1 MSVVAKALCTITV
14 LLGMAVTPA
23 AADLGGLCPTGY
35 SGFVV
40 ADLCSR
46 VAWCSD
52 GFLTFHH
59 SCGDGLLF
67 DPSLMTCR
75 SDANYSCPTLS
86 PTFSPTISK
95 GPTDIPT
102 VSPTSSPTQ
111 SPSKVPT
118 EAPVT
123 SNPTV
128 SPTSS
133 PTQSPS
139 KAPTEAPVTSNPT
152 ASPTSSPTQRPSKA
166 PTEAPVTSNP
176 TVSPTSSPTQR
187 PSKAPVSDAP
197 TAKPSASPVSP
208 TPTDAPVSSSPTSA
222 PVTPNPSSS
231 PVVPTPAPQV
241 PTDVPTSKVT
251 YEPVTAVIQ
260 GTRFEVAIS
269 GLPTYL
275 FHQSFAELNNI
286 LDGMIVSNLQL
297 SVGIEDI
304 QFNTVLVSQGIK
316 KRANR
321 ETRAVS
327 PLTDTTFFPS
337 TSILVTRPRPQQY
350 EKDLS
355 NNNLRRRLNEEEGT
369 SVARA
374 MAKGHNRELQREF
387 EGVTL
392 FAIFQK
398 KIYVTVP
405 GTGPSGAYDE
415 SLVPTQTELNGAVAS
430 VFQEDTQKSLFA
442 SWLRASHIQE
452 FNDVEQ
458 VDFVGFVD
466 ESWTKPDFTK
476 SMKPLVVETHWTAAS
491 ENEPSI

>member
-1 MSVVAKALCTITV
+1 M
-14 LLGMAVTPA
+14 
-23 AADLGGLCPTGY
+23 
-35 SGFVV
+35 
-40 ADLCSR
+40 
-46 VAWCSD
+46 
-52 GFLTFHH
+52 
-59 SCGDGLLF
+59 
-67 DPSLMTCR
+67 
-75 SDANYSCPTLS
+75 
-86 PTFSPTISK
+86 
-95 GPTDIPT
+95 
-102 VSPTSSPTQ
+102 
-111 SPSKVPT
+111 
-118 EAPVT
+118 
-123 SNPTV
+123 
-128 SPTSS
+128 
-133 PTQSPS
+133 
-139 KAPTEAPVTSNPT
+139 
-152 ASPTSSPTQRPSKA
+152 
-166 PTEAPVTSNP
+166 
-176 TVSPTSSPTQR
+176 
-187 PSKAPVSDAP
+187 
-197 TAKPSASPVSP
+197 
-208 TPTDAPVSSSPTSA
+208 
-222 PVTPNPSSS
+222 
-231 PVVPTPAPQV
+231 VPTPAPQV

-337 TSILVTRPRPQQY
+337 TSSLVTRPRPQQY

-355 NNNLRRRLNEEEGT
+355 DAFNPNNNLRRRLNEEEGT

-415 SLVPTQTELNGAVAS
+415 SLVPTLTELNGAVAS

-491 ENEPSI
+491 DDEPSI

>member
-1 MSVVAKALCTITV
+1 MSVVAKALCTIIV
-14 LLGMAVTPA
+14 LLGMPVTLA
-23 AADLGGLCPTGY
+23 AAEIGGLCPTGY

-75 SDANYSCPTLS
+75 SDTDYSCPTLS
-86 PTFSPTISK
+86 PTISPTISK
-95 GPTDIPT
+95 SPTDSPT
-102 VSPTSSPTQ
+102 VSPTSSPTK
-111 SPSKVPT
+111 SPSR
-118 EAPVT
+118 
-123 SNPTV
+123 
-128 SPTSS
+128 
-133 PTQSPS
+133 
-139 KAPTEAPVTSNPT
+139 APTEAPVTSNPT
-152 ASPTSSPTQRPSKA
+152 ASPTSSPTQK
-166 PTEAPVTSNP
+166 
-176 TVSPTSSPTQR
+176 
-187 PSKAPVSDAP
+187 PSKAPVSDSP

-208 TPTDAPVSSSPTSA
+208 VPTDAPVSSSPTAA

-231 PVVPTPAPQV
+231 PVAPTPAPQV
-241 PTDVPTSKVT
+241 PRT
-251 YEPVTAVIQ
+251 YEPVTAAIQ

-297 SVGIEDI
+297 PVGIEDI

-316 KRANR
+316 KRANK

-355 NNNLRRRLNEEEGT
+355 NNNLRRRLNEE
-369 SVARA
+369 
-374 MAKGHNRELQREF
+374 LQREF

-405 GTGPSGAYDE
+405 GTGPSGEYDE

-491 ENEPSI
+491 DDEPSI

>member
-75 SDANYSCPTLS
+75 SDANYSCPTIS

-95 GPTDIPT
+95 SPTDSPT

-111 SPSKVPT
+111 R
-118 EAPVT
+118 
-123 SNPTV
+123 
-128 SPTSS
+128 
-133 PTQSPS
+133 PS

-166 PTEAPVTSNP
+166 PM
-176 TVSPTSSPTQR
+176 
-187 PSKAPVSDAP
+187 SDAP

-208 TPTDAPVSSSPTSA
+208 APTDAPVSSSPTSA

-231 PVVPTPAPQV
+231 PVAPTPAPQV
-241 PTDVPTSKVT
+241 PRT

-297 SVGIEDI
+297 PVGIEDI

-316 KRANR
+316 KRANK

-355 NNNLRRRLNEEEGT
+355 NNNLRRRLNEEEGK
-369 SVARA
+369 SVART

-405 GTGPSGAYDE
+405 GTGPSGEYDE

-491 ENEPSI
+491 DDEPSI

>member
-1 MSVVAKALCTITV
+1 MLTVQHPIATALFTIVV
-14 LLGMAVTPA
+14 LLGTAVTSA
-23 AADLGGLCPTGY
+23 TAADLGGLCPTGY

-40 ADLCSR
+40 SDLCSR

-75 SDANYSCPTLS
+75 SDADYSCPTLS
-86 PTFSPTISK
+86 PTFSPTNSK
-95 GPTDIPT
+95 SPTD
-102 VSPTSSPTQ
+102 SPTSG
-111 SPSKVPT
+111 
-118 EAPVT
+118 
-123 SNPTV
+123 
-128 SPTSS
+128 

-152 ASPTSSPTQRPSKA
+152 ASPTSSPTQS
-166 PTEAPVTSNP
+166 
-176 TVSPTSSPTQR
+176 

-208 TPTDAPVSSSPTSA
+208 APTDAPVSSSPTSA

-231 PVVPTPAPQV
+231 PVAAPTSPPPTPVPVVPTPAPQV
-241 PTDVPTSKVT
+241 PTDVPTVPELANKAIVTAVPTSRVT
-251 YEPVTAVIQ
+251 YEPVTAVTQ

-275 FHQSFAELNNI
+275 FHQAFAELNNI

-297 SVGIEDI
+297 PLGIEDI

-316 KRANR
+316 RR
-321 ETRAVS
+321 VVSEETSAVS
-327 PLTDTTFFPS
+327 PLTDTIFYPS
-337 TSILVTRPRPQQY
+337 TSILVSRPRSQQY

-355 NNNLRRRLNEEEGT
+355 DDFNPNNLRRRLNEQEGT
-369 SVARA
+369 SVAKA
-374 MAKGHNRELQREF
+374 VAEGHERELL
-387 EGVTL
+387 GGATL

-405 GTGPSGAYDE
+405 STGPSGEYDE

-452 FNDVEQ
+452 FNEVEQ

-466 ESWTKPDFTK
+466 ESWTKPDFSN
-476 SMKPLVVETHWTAAS
+476 SMEPLVVETHWVTAS
-491 ENEPSI
+491 EDEPSI

>member
-1 MSVVAKALCTITV
+1 MLTAHHPMSVVAKALCTIVV
-14 LLGMAVTPA
+14 LLRMAVAPA
-23 AADLGGLCPTGY
+23 AADLGSLCPSGY

-40 ADLCSR
+40 ADQCSR

-75 SDANYSCPTLS
+75 SDDNYSCPTPS

-95 GPTDIPT
+95 NPTN
-102 VSPTSSPTQ
+102 SPT
-111 SPSKVPT
+111 
-118 EAPVT
+118 A
-123 SNPTV
+123 

-139 KAPTEAPVTSNPT
+139 KAPTDAPVTSNPT
-152 ASPTSSPTQRPSKA
+152 ASPTSSPTQS
-166 PTEAPVTSNP
+166 
-176 TVSPTSSPTQR
+176 

-208 TPTDAPVSSSPTSA
+208 APTDAPVSSSPTSA

-231 PVVPTPAPQV
+231 PVADPTSPPPTPV
-241 PTDVPTSKVT
+241 PELANKAVVTAVPTSKVT
-251 YEPVTAVIQ
+251 YEPVTTVIQ

-275 FHQSFAELNNI
+275 FHQSFAELNNV

-297 SVGIEDI
+297 PVGIEDI

-316 KRANR
+316 RRVSK
-321 ETRAVS
+321 ETKAVS
-327 PLTDTTFFPS
+327 PLTDTIFYPS
-337 TSILVTRPRPQQY
+337 ASILVTKPLPQQH

-355 NNNLRRRLNEEEGT
+355 DDFNPNNLRRRLNEEEGA
-369 SVARA
+369 SVAKA
-374 MAKGHNRELQREF
+374 MSRGHERELQREF

-405 GTGPSGAYDE
+405 GTGPSGEYDE
-415 SLVPTQTELNGAVAS
+415 SLVPTQTEFNGAVAS
-430 VFQEDTQKSLFA
+430 VFQENTQKSLFA

-452 FNDVEQ
+452 FNEVEQ

-466 ESWTKPDFTK
+466 ESWTKPAFSN
-476 SMKPLVVETHWTAAS
+476 SMEPLVVETHWGTAS
-491 ENEPSI
+491 DDEPSI

>member
-1 MSVVAKALCTITV
+1 MLMAHHPMSVVAKALCTITV

-75 SDANYSCPTLS
+75 SDANYSCPTIS

-95 GPTDIPT
+95 SPTDSPT

-111 SPSKVPT
+111 R
-118 EAPVT
+118 
-123 SNPTV
+123 
-128 SPTSS
+128 
-133 PTQSPS
+133 PS

-166 PTEAPVTSNP
+166 PM
-176 TVSPTSSPTQR
+176 
-187 PSKAPVSDAP
+187 SDAP

-208 TPTDAPVSSSPTSA
+208 APTDAPVSSSPTSA

-355 NNNLRRRLNEEEGT
+355 NNNLRRRLNEEEGK
-369 SVARA
+369 SVART
-374 MAKGHNRELQREF
+374 MAKGHSRELQREF

-415 SLVPTQTELNGAVAS
+415 SLVPTLTELNGAVAS

-476 SMKPLVVETHWTAAS
+476 SMKPLVVETHWTAAPDD
-491 ENEPSI
+491 EPSI

>member
-1 MSVVAKALCTITV
+1 MSVMAKALCTITV
-14 LLGMAVTPA
+14 LLGMTVTPA

-95 GPTDIPT
+95 SPTD
-102 VSPTSSPTQ
+102 S
-111 SPSKVPT
+111 
-118 EAPVT
+118 
-123 SNPTV
+123 PTV

-166 PTEAPVTSNP
+166 P
-176 TVSPTSSPTQR
+176 
-187 PSKAPVSDAP
+187 VSDAP
-197 TAKPSASPVSP
+197 TVKPSASPVSP
-208 TPTDAPVSSSPTSA
+208 APTNAPVSSSPTSA

-297 SVGIEDI
+297 PVGIEDI
-304 QFNTVLVSQGIK
+304 QFNTVLISQGIK
-316 KRANR
+316 KRTNK

-337 TSILVTRPRPQQY
+337 TSTLVTRPRPQQY

-355 NNNLRRRLNEEEGT
+355 DDFNPNNNLRRRLNEEEGV
-369 SVARA
+369 SVAKA
-374 MAKGHNRELQREF
+374 MAKGHERELQREF

-398 KIYVTVP
+398 KIYVTIP
-405 GTGPSGAYDE
+405 GTGPSGEYDE

-466 ESWTKPDFTK
+466 ESWTKPDFTN

-491 ENEPSI
+491 DDEPSI

>member
-75 SDANYSCPTLS
+75 SDANYSCPTIS

-95 GPTDIPT
+95 SPTDSPT
-102 VSPTSSPTQ
+102 V
-111 SPSKVPT
+111 
-118 EAPVT
+118 
-123 SNPTV
+123 
-128 SPTSS
+128 
-133 PTQSPS
+133 
-139 KAPTEAPVTSNPT
+139 
-152 ASPTSSPTQRPSKA
+152 SPTSSPTQRPSKA

-176 TVSPTSSPTQR
+176 TASPTSSPTQR

-316 KRANR
+316 KRANK

-355 NNNLRRRLNEEEGT
+355 NNNLRRRLNEEEGK
-369 SVARA
+369 SVART
-374 MAKGHNRELQREF
+374 MAKGHSRELQREF

-405 GTGPSGAYDE
+405 GTGPSGEYDE

-476 SMKPLVVETHWTAAS
+476 SMKPLVVETHWTAAPDD
-491 ENEPSI
+491 EPSI